1 MHHGYLVMFILFG
14 VRIPVVTCV
23 ILIFVFGTPGVASLL
38 AMLPY
43 GYYWKHRID
52 MQRIRM
58 GFPTSNSARAQ
69 EVITNKFSQFAQRS
83 YEILIDEKELGSV
96 IDLRF
101 EKGMGG
107 T

>member
-1 MHHGYLVMFILFG
+1 
-14 VRIPVVTCV
+14 
-23 ILIFVFGTPGVASLL
+23 
-38 AMLPY
+38 
-43 GYYWKHRID
+43 